1 MSNIA
6 KLTDPQRPKMIVP
19 RLSLRR
25 RNGTRTTLVM
35 AAVLIATAVSLL
47 LVMPILVAKQTSVVR
62 ADASQST
69 DVFELMKRAKDLP
82 VQEIDGL
89 I

>member
-19 RLSLRR
+19 QLTPRR

-47 LVMPILVAKQTSVVR
+47 PVMPILVAKQTSVVR
-62 ADASQST
+62 ADASQSM

>member
-19 RLSLRR
+19 RLSPRR
-25 RNGTRTTLVM
+25 RNGKRNTIVVAGALAT
-35 AAVLIATAVSLL
+35 AAVGLL
-47 LVMPILVAKQTSVVR
+47 LVMPMLAAKQTSVAR
-62 ADASQST
+62 DTAPMSAEI
-69 DVFELMKRAKDLP
+69 FELMKRAKDLP
-82 VQEIDGL
+82 VHEIDDP